1 MQYNTAYGQ
10 PAELLGM
17 EGAPAAINQSIKSYV
32 LHPQDPH
39 LSVSHSIKKKNNF
52 GHE

>member
-39 LSVSHSIKKKNNF
+39 LSVSLPLNQKKK
-52 GHE
+52 